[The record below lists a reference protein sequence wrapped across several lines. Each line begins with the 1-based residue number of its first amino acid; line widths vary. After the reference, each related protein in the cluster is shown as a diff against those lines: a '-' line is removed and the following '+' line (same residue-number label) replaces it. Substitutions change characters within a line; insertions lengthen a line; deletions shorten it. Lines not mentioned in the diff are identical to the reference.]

1 MIESLVSVSL
11 HGQVVTYIKEI
22 TKMTREMA
30 LVKCTGQMEASIKV
44 NGKMGYSM
52 EWAKFLYQAKE

>member
-1 MIESLVSVSL
+1 
-11 HGQVVTYIKEI
+11 
-22 TKMTREMA
+22 MTREMA

-52 EWAKFLYQAKE
+52 EWAKFMFQDKA